1 MSFEIQTGVP
11 IPRRTAG
18 RSGSKYPF
26 LQMDVDQMFTVDT
39 GVKAATI
46 RSAVGAFTKRNPD
59 AGKFAV
65 RAFTDENGATTL
77 GVWRTE

>member
-1 MSFEIQTGVP
+1 MSFTIESG
-11 IPRRTAG
+11 IPMPKRTAG

-26 LQMDVDQMFTVDT
+26 ADMEVGDSFAIPGD
-39 GVKAATI
+39 VKAATI

-65 RAFTDENGATTL
+65 RGTGDGLRVFRVE
-77 GVWRTE
+77 